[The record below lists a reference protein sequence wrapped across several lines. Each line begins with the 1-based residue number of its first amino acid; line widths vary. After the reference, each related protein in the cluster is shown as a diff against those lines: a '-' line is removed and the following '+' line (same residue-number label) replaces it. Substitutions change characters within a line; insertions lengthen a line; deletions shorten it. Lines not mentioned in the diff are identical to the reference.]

1 MFSSPYAAQSLS
13 FRSAPAIIIRRAD
26 RSSRARAN
34 RPPLLSS
41 SLKTFSGKISMSK
54 GKYVLEDAASNT
66 SYVLDN
72 QKKAKQFDGKAVMIT
87 GTLDTNKNT
96 IHVRKIEAAG

>member
-1 MFSSPYAAQSLS
+1 
-13 FRSAPAIIIRRAD
+13 
-26 RSSRARAN
+26 
-34 RPPLLSS
+34 
-41 SLKTFSGKISMSK
+41 MSK